1 MISLLRLLAKVYRTI
16 SWFTSGKHGNR
27 GLTAFS
33 GIMLVM
39 LGLCLAGPN
48 RRGWWSSWVWASRCD
63 FCCGAGDDGASGCRR
78 SGQSTSANACE
89 RLQASPRAGLL
100 NF

>member
-39 LGLCLAGPN
+39 LGLCLAGPKL
-48 RRGWWSSWVWASRCD
+48 GHAL
-63 FCCGAGDDGASGCRR
+63 A
-78 SGQSTSANACE
+78 TI
-89 RLQASPRAGLL
+89 PAGLVVIVGL
-100 NF
+100 GLALRLLLWCWRRWR